1 MTPLHA
7 VLHLRSPLGTPL
19 AGDTLF
25 GQLCHTCREI
35 HGEARLDD
43 LLTGYGNS
51 QPWLVVS
58 DGFPAGFLPRPTVP
72 AALLA
77 TRNEAA
83 EDDPAKRK
91 EAKSKRWIPHA
102 AINLPLPQLLG
113 KSASDEEVY
122 GRQGKPVQAAAF
134 HNTLNRLTGTTGT
147 GEFAPYTQPQTFHA
161 PEQRID
167 LWLVLDETRFARTE
181 LHTLLGTIGSL
192 GYGRDASIGLGK
204 FEVQSLTDTPLF
216 QQTHP
221 QANACW
227 TLAPCAPQGRGFNP
241 ERSYWQVKTRFGRHG
256 GALAL
261 GDNPFKRPLLLA
273 ATGAVLTPQTTQPL
287 PLFTGNGLTG
297 VSTVHE
303 KTVHQGY
310 APVLP
315 VYIEEFA

>member
-7 VLHLRSPLGTPL
+7 VLHLHSPLGTPL

-35 HGEARLDD
+35 YGEARLDD

-72 AALLA
+72 AALQ
-77 TRNEAA
+77 TTEN
-83 EDDPAKRK
+83 DPTKRK
-91 EAKSKRWIPHA
+91 EAKSRRWIPHA
-102 AINLPLPQLLG
+102 AINQPLPQLL
-113 KSASDEEVY
+113 AAAAADEAVY

-134 HNTLNRLTGTTGT
+134 HNTLNRLTGTTG
-147 GEFAPYTQPQTFHA
+147 GEFAPYTQMQIFHA
-161 PEQRID
+161 SEQPID
-167 LWLVLDETRFARTE
+167 LWLVLDETRFSRTE
-181 LHTLLGTIGSL
+181 LHTLLETIGSL

-204 FEVQSLTDTPLF
+204 FEVQSLTDTTLF

-227 TLAPCAPQGRGFNP
+227 TLAPCAPQGRGFDP

-261 GDNPFKRPLLLA
+261 GGNPFKRPLLMA
-273 ATGAVLTPQTTQPL
+273 ATGAVLTPQSAQPL
-287 PLFTGNGLTG
+287 PLFTGSGLTG
-297 VSTVHE
+297 VSTAQD

>member
-25 GQLCHTCREI
+25 GQLCHACREI

-43 LLTGYGNS
+43 LLTGYGS
-51 QPWLVVS
+51 GQPWLVVS
-58 DGFPAGFLPRPTVP
+58 DGFPGGFLPRPTVP

-77 TRNEAA
+77 T
-83 EDDPAKRK
+83 DDDAAKRK

-102 AINLPLPQLLG
+102 AINLPLPQLL
-113 KSASDEEVY
+113 AAAADEAVY
-122 GRQGKPVQAAAF
+122 GKQGKPVQAAAF
-134 HNTLNRLTGTTGT
+134 HNTLNRLTGTTGA
-147 GEFAPYTQPQTFHA
+147 GEFAPYTQPQIFHQLGQ
-161 PEQRID
+161 PID
-167 LWLVLDETRFARTE
+167 LWLVLDETRFARDE
-181 LHTLLGTIGSL
+181 LQTLLETIGNL

-204 FEVQSLTDTPLF
+204 FEVQSLTTATLF

-227 TLAPCAPQGRGFNP
+227 TLAPCAPQGWGFDAT
-241 ERSYWQVKTRFGRHG
+241 RSYWRVQTRFGRHG
-256 GALAL
+256 GTLAL

-297 VSTVHE
+297 VSTAHE

-310 APVLP
+310 APVLG
-315 VYIEEFA
+315 ICTGGTQ